1 MSAGTICWLI
11 SIAINLI
18 ICILFCTSVYL
29 HDDDKKLLPV
39 GVSILIVGLGLIK
52 YVATV
57 VAVLL
62 IIAFLVLA
70 CEMDIYFDF
79 KNKFLNDLFTR

>member
-18 ICILFCTSVYL
+18 ICVLFCTSVYFY
-29 HDDDKKLLPV
+29 DDDKKLFPV
-39 GVSILIVGLGLIK
+39 GVSILIIGLGLIK

-62 IIAFLVLA
+62 IIAFLVLG
-70 CEMDIYFDF
+70 CEGDIYFKF
-79 KNKFLNDLFTR
+79 KNKFLDDLFTR